1 MAFGFRQKGPV
12 IPVRLVSYNILDGG
26 EGRAD
31 PLAEV
36 IGAQRPDVV
45 ALVEAQDS
53 AVLERIASRL
63 KMDFILG
70 EHRGKGGE
78 GKRQAA
84 ALLSRWPISET
95 INHAPLHA
103 DSPKSLLE
111 ATVIGPAGRQWT
123 FGVVHLHAHATL
135 ADEKRRLAELDV
147 VLAAFAPH
155 RKQNRPHILC
165 GDFNSTSPTQRVD
178 PDRCKPKTREEWE
191 ANGNL
196 LPRDAIKKILAA
208 GYLDALHAI
217 DPAAADLLNGR
228 EGTFT
233 TQHPGQRVD
242 YTFTFGIDRSALRG
256 AWVEHDRLAKYAS
269 DHFPVGVE
277 IT

>member
-1 MAFGFRQKGPV
+1 VK
-12 IPVRLVSYNILDGG
+12 LVSYNILDGG

-36 IGAQRPDVV
+36 ILAQRPDVV

-53 AVLERIASRL
+53 AVLDRIASRL

-70 EHRGKGGE
+70 EHLGKGAQ

-103 DSPKSLLE
+103 DAPKSLLE
-111 ATVIGPAGRQWT
+111 ATVIDPTGRQWV

-135 ADEKRRLAELDV
+135 PNEKRRLAELDV

-155 RKQNRPHILC
+155 RTSNRPHILC

-178 PDRCKPKTREEWE
+178 PDRCKPATREEWK

-196 LPRDAIKKILAA
+196 LPRDAVQKILAA
-208 GYLDALHAI
+208 GYTDALHAV
-217 DPAAADLLNGR
+217 DPAAADLEKAH

-233 TQHPGQRVD
+233 TQYPGQRVD
-242 YTFTFGIDRSALRG
+242 YTFTFGIERSAIRR
-256 AWVEHDRLAKYAS
+256 AWIEHDRLAKYAS

-277 IT
+277 II